1 MAKNSTSFTSETG
14 KAGGT
19 KSSRKGIKDKFGRES
34 MERIDKVLTQL
45 EETLEADIK
54 ALGTSNRVK
63 LWYELQE
70 YVNPKL
76 SRTEI
81 KGEITTGPKK
91 VGFK

>member
-1 MAKNSTSFTSETG
+1 MAKFTSETG

-19 KSSRKGIKDKFGRES
+19 KSTREGIKDKFSRES
-34 MERIDKVLTQL
+34 MDRINKVLTQL
-45 EETLEADIK
+45 ETTLEADIK
-54 ALGTSNRVK
+54 ALGESIRVK
-63 LWYELQE
+63 LWCELQE

-91 VGFK
+91 IGFEK

>member
-1 MAKNSTSFTSETG
+1 MARNKFTSETG
-14 KAGGT
+14 KAAGT
-19 KSSRKGIKDKFGRES
+19 KSSREGIKDKFSRES
-34 MERIDKVLTQL
+34 MDRINKVLTQI
-45 EETLEADIK
+45 ESTLDADIE
-54 ALGTSNRVK
+54 ALSQPTRVK

-91 VGFK
+91 IGFEK